1 MSASMADLSI
11 PLTVCAAGKAA
22 LLTLPHSSIFGGYP
36 SVPAIAVE
44 SMKARIPRMLLTVCA
59 EGQALEM
66 LTCPAVTGTPGGLPI
81 LVLVGDIVLG

>member
-36 SVPAIAVE
+36 SVPAIADLE
-44 SMKARIPRMLLTVCA
+44 TVS
-59 EGQALEM
+59 LR
-66 LTCPAVTGTPGGLPI
+66 
-81 LVLVGDIVLG
+81 